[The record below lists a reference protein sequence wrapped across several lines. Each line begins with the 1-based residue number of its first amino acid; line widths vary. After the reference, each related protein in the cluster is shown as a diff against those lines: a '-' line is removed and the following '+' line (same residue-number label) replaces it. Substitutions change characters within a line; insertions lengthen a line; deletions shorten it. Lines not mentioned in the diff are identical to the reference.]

1 MIPEGYDIIS
11 YANNLLDRSV
21 DYVISALTQRML
33 EASVTH
39 EDIRFAATSS
49 SAIDA
54 SVQLVIIGRKKK

>member
-33 EASVTH
+33 EASATH
-39 EDIRFAATSS
+39 DDVRFSNNSS
-49 SAIDA
+49 ELSEGL
-54 SVQLVIIGRKKK
+54 QLVIIGRKKK